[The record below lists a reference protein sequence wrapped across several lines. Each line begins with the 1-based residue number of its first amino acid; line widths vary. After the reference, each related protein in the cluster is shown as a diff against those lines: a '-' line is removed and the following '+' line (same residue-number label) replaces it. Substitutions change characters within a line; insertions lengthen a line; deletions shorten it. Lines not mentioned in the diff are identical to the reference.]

1 VTNEANPCVYHNQG
15 VMKTICAIFVDD
27 GILCAFNEQ
36 EVHNILNHLQIV
48 FEVIQRLI
56 DYYVEFQI
64 TIDSLNHLIFINQ
77 SRYIKDII
85 KCFGWRMLILS
96 LLLSIHIPY
105 LVLKLDQKMRKSK
118 SPTKKQLGT

>member
-1 VTNEANPCVYHNQG
+1 VTSEVNLCVYHNQG
-15 VMKTICAIFVDD
+15 VMKPICAIFVDD
-27 GILCAFNEQ
+27 GILCAVNEQ
-36 EVHNILNHLQIV
+36 EAHNILNHLQIV
-48 FEVIQRLI
+48 FEVIQRPI
-56 DYYVEFQI
+56 NYYFEFQI
-64 TIDSLNHLIFINQ
+64 TINPLNHLIFINQ
-77 SRYIKDII
+77 SQYIKDII